1 MVSSL
6 GCHQLKAELSMAARS
21 AIIND
26 PWLRQYYKRK
36 MAEKGNITGA
46 HGVVLNAVK
55 FKLIVRMFSVVKSGV
70 PYKTLSYC

>member
-26 PWLRQYYKRK
+26 PWLRKYYKRK
-36 MAEKGNITGA
+36 MEEKGNVSGA
-46 HGVVLNAVK
+46 HGVVLNAIK
-55 FKLIVRMFSVVKSGV
+55 FKLVVRMFSVIKSGV
-70 PYKTLSYC
+70 PYKVMAY